1 MTAIISIATS
11 GTGLD
16 NALELLTKFPRHS
29 FSRYHGR
36 RTLCHIRYFAAHD
49 INSSALG
56 EQKSVALPLFHSFI
70 KQAIAGDRL

>member
-1 MTAIISIATS
+1 MLQTL
-11 GTGLD
+11 GLT
-16 NALELLTKFPRHS
+16 LELLTKFPRLS

-36 RTLCHIRYFAAHD
+36 RTHCHIRYFAAHD
-49 INSSALG
+49 INSSSLG

>member
-1 MTAIISIATS
+1 MHWNSWLS
-11 GTGLD
+11 FLGTL
-16 NALELLTKFPRHS
+16 FPVTMEE
-29 FSRYHGR
+29 GQ
-36 RTLCHIRYFAAHD
+36 CHIRYFAAHD